1 MNLRH
6 LNIREVRRVI
16 NNEKK
21 ANQLLADS
29 WLLLDSD
36 VVNGE
41 VWYVLAKPEK
51 LSDEF
56 QLPNV
61 QIPHQ

>member
-56 QLPNV
+56 QLPDV